1 MLVSVELTGTA
12 WPVLTGGLFHY
23 SSAPHHRRFEMGIT
37 NSSGGVGFMS
47 MLMRGASTAGSTT
60 GGDGGPH
67 HRRFANHW

>member
-37 NSSGGVGFMS
+37 NNSGGRWIYVDVDERGF
-47 MLMRGASTAGSTT
+47 
-60 GGDGGPH
+60 
-67 HRRFANHW
+67 HRWFYNRR